1 MEMLYHRILDGG
13 LARTIVIPEAVDYRA
28 LVLAIG
34 DAMFSDTMRKYPN
47 PSDWPDDER
56 RGRNSTG
63 GRIHK
68 HAANLQMKEPW
79 HVYNNLEEWMHALF
93 VYYAPIGQSP
103 PPTGNDPIVLGNAL
117 MAILK
122 PKDQI
127 NFRKQLHRWC
137 KAAVPYYAHQKQ
149 CPSPHTSLAELIKH
163 IQEALHRARLSI
175 DEGPMAMD
183 LSMDVPLRPN
193 IDPDI
198 VDHTK
203 MKPYDDESPIPTA
216 SSDEESDHRV
226 EPPKPQE
233 NRYPIRSRNKL

>member
-1 MEMLYHRILDGG
+1 MPINQGIVNDTQTWACRPNGRRQNCQAQPYRPGQPGHTCGETRVARWQCAISYLMEMLYHRILDGG

-103 PPTGNDPIVLGNAL
+103 PPRGTI
-117 MAILK
+117 
-122 PKDQI
+122 
-127 NFRKQLHRWC
+127 
-137 KAAVPYYAHQKQ
+137 
-149 CPSPHTSLAELIKH
+149 
-163 IQEALHRARLSI
+163 
-175 DEGPMAMD
+175 
-183 LSMDVPLRPN
+183 PLCWATR
-193 IDPDI
+193 
-198 VDHTK
+198 
-203 MKPYDDESPIPTA
+203 
-216 SSDEESDHRV
+216 
-226 EPPKPQE
+226 
-233 NRYPIRSRNKL
+233 